1 MKTEKSMKENSVYKM
16 AEEPQDG
23 GNAKVEKGSCAEEV
37 KELGAV
43 IDKRFAL
50 ITVIGQVEGHYVLD
64 SSQKA
69 TKYEHLIPMLVSIE
83 QDKEVEGVL
92 VVLNTMGGDVEAG
105 LAIAEMIASLTK
117 PTVSL
122 VLGGGHSIGIPLAV
136 SADRSFIVESAT
148 MTIHPVRSSGTVIG
162 VPQSFYYFER
172 MQERILDFLDGH
184 SGADKAELRR
194 MMMNTDEMAND
205 VGSIIDG
212 KLAVSIGLIDEIGGI
227 GEALSALREM
237 ADAGKKRRNQPKNA
251 DNSDSFR

>member
-1 MKTEKSMKENSVYKM
+1 MEEEKKTESNGEENGECADERAKS
-16 AEEPQDG
+16 
-23 GNAKVEKGSCAEEV
+23 
-37 KELGAV
+37 LGAV
-43 IDKRFAL
+43 TDKRFAC
-50 ITVIGQVEGHYVLD
+50 ITIIGQVEGHYILD

-69 TKYEHLIPMLVSIE
+69 TKYEHLIPMLVSVE
-83 QDKEVEGVL
+83 QDREVEGVL

-136 SADRSFIVESAT
+136 CADRSFIVESAT

-172 MQERILDFLDGH
+172 MQERILDFLAAH
-184 SGADKAELRR
+184 SNADKAELRR

-212 KLAVSIGLIDEIGGI
+212 RLAVSIGLIDEIGGI
-227 GEALSALREM
+227 GEALECLRKM
-237 ADAGKKRRNQPKNA
+237 ADEGKKTAKNDRNRTEKGC
-251 DNSDSFR
+251 SC

>member
-1 MKTEKSMKENSVYKM
+1 MSLYVKDTDGEEKNGNTE
-16 AEEPQDG
+16 G
-23 GNAKVEKGSCAEEV
+23 GNEKNVRHAAEF
-37 KELGAV
+37 GAV
-43 IDKRFAL
+43 TDKRFAC
-50 ITVIGQVEGHYVLD
+50 ITVIGQVEGHYILD
-64 SSQKA
+64 SSQKT
-69 TKYEHLIPMLVSIE
+69 TKYEHLIPMLVSVE
-83 QDKEVEGVL
+83 QDSDVEGVL

-105 LAIAEMIASLTK
+105 LALAEMIASLTK

-172 MQERILDFLDGH
+172 MQERILDFLDKH

-212 KLAVSIGLIDEIGGI
+212 RLAVQIGLIDEIGGI
-227 GEALSALREM
+227 GAALDGLRQM
-237 ADAGKKRRNQPKNA
+237 ADERKNGHERKK
-251 DNSDSFR
+251 

>member
-1 MKTEKSMKENSVYKM
+1 MNEETKTQEEECDGAENSEARKT
-16 AEEPQDG
+16 
-23 GNAKVEKGSCAEEV
+23 VEK
-37 KELGAV
+37 LGAV
-43 IDKRFAL
+43 TDKRFAC
-50 ITVIGQVEGHYVLD
+50 ITIIGQVEGHYILD

-69 TKYEHLIPMLVSIE
+69 TKYEHLIPLLVSVE
-83 QDKEVEGVL
+83 QDAEIEGVL

-136 SADRSFIVESAT
+136 CADRSFIVESAT

-172 MQERILDFLDGH
+172 MQERILDFLASH
-184 SGADKAELRR
+184 SKADKAELRR

-212 KLAVSIGLIDEIGGI
+212 RLAVGIGLIDEIGGI
-227 GEALSALREM
+227 GEALECLRKM
-237 ADAGKKRRNQPKNA
+237 AQDDKKRTK
-251 DNSDSFR
+251 SE

>member
-1 MKTEKSMKENSVYKM
+1 MSEEKKTHGDEADSKEN
-16 AEEPQDG
+16 AEAL
-23 GNAKVEKGSCAEEV
+23 NAAER
-37 KELGAV
+37 LGAV
-43 IDKRFAL
+43 TDKRFAC
-50 ITVIGQVEGHYVLD
+50 ITIIGQVEGHYILD

-69 TKYEHLIPMLVSIE
+69 TKYEHLIPMLVSVE
-83 QDKEVEGVL
+83 QDAEVEGVL

-136 SADRSFIVESAT
+136 CADKSFIVESAT

-172 MQERILDFLDGH
+172 MQERILDFLASH
-184 SGADKAELRR
+184 SKADKAELRR

-212 KLAVSIGLIDEIGGI
+212 RLAVGIGLIDEIGGI
-227 GEALSALREM
+227 GDALECLRKM
-237 ADAGKKRRNQPKNA
+237 AEDDKKRAKGK
-251 DNSDSFR
+251 

>member
-1 MKTEKSMKENSVYKM
+1 MNLYAKDTDGEEKNEN
-16 AEEPQDG
+16 AE
-23 GNAKVEKGSCAEEV
+23 AEKGGKARSVA
-37 KELGAV
+37 ELGAV
-43 IDKRFAL
+43 TDKRFAC
-50 ITVIGQVEGHYVLD
+50 ITVIGQVEGHYILD

-69 TKYEHLIPMLVSIE
+69 TKYEHLIPMLVSVE
-83 QDKEVEGVL
+83 QDREVEGVL
-92 VVLNTMGGDVEAG
+92 IVLNTMGGDVEAG

-136 SADRSFIVESAT
+136 SANRSFIVESAT

-172 MQERILDFLDGH
+172 MQERILDFLDKH

-212 KLAVSIGLIDEIGGI
+212 RLAVQIGLIDEIGGI
-227 GEALSALREM
+227 GSALDSLRQM
-237 ADAGKKRRNQPKNA
+237 AAERKNGYDRKNGQETPKK
-251 DNSDSFR
+251 D

>member
-1 MKTEKSMKENSVYKM
+1 MSEGSDKKLDVITESGGIVAENS
-16 AEEPQDG
+16 
-23 GNAKVEKGSCAEEV
+23 
-37 KELGAV
+37 KER
-43 IDKRFAL
+43 IHCMT
-50 ITVIGQVEGHYVLD
+50 IIGQVEGHYILD

-69 TKYEHLIPMLVSIE
+69 TKYEHLIPLLVSVE
-83 QDKEVEGVL
+83 QDAEVEGVL

-136 SADRSFIVESAT
+136 CADRSFIVESAT

-172 MQERILDFLDGH
+172 MQERILDFLASH
-184 SGADKAELRR
+184 SKADKAELRR

-212 KLAVSIGLIDEIGGI
+212 RLAVGIGLIDEIGGI
-227 GEALSALREM
+227 GEALECLRKM
-237 ADAGKKRRNQPKNA
+237 AQDDKKRTK
-251 DNSDSFR
+251 SE